1 MVDIEKEK
9 TALIIALLNKTEN
22 KEITVNIQDIITQDP
37 NVYIECHHNEIDQ
50 TRTYR
55 IKKVE

>member
-9 TALIIALLNKTEN
+9 TALIVALLDKTEN
-22 KEITVNIQDIITQDP
+22 KEITVSVQDIIAQDP
-37 NVYIECHHNEIDQ
+37 NIYIECHHNEIDQ

-55 IKKVE
+55 IKKVK